1 MSKIKI
7 GIITCS
13 TCTRELDC
21 PVGGCLKD
29 LYDRKGAFKE
39 YGNQNI
45 EISGIN
51 SCNGCPTLKG
61 EESIL
66 PKIESLI
73 HYGATHIHLSYCMTA
88 VCPFLNKYVKVI
100 SAKYSEINL
109 IQGTHEPHQSNEE
122 FRCDIKEML
131 IKRRKTIIP

>member
-1 MSKIKI
+1 MSNIKI
-7 GIITCS
+7 GILTCS
-13 TCTRELDC
+13 NCTRDLDC

-29 LYDRKGAFKE
+29 LYNRKGTFKE

-45 EISGIN
+45 EITGIN

-73 HYGATHIHLSYCMTA
+73 HYGATHIHLSYCMTV
-88 VCPFLNKYVKVI
+88 VCPFLKKYIKVI
-100 SAKYSEINL
+100 SDKYSEISL

-122 FRCDIKEML
+122 FRCEIKEKL
-131 IKRRKTIIP
+131 NQRRSTMIP